1 MRCTQQDAE
10 LQAWF
15 DGELEPS
22 QARRVQHHVAEC
34 PACQRRLQL
43 LEALRAALQARSAA
57 HRAPPHVH
65 DRLRKQ
71 LWEFEQRRR
80 RWGTTVVAMAAVAL
94 LSVLASLYW
103 WLPRQEP
110 AALMTEL
117 TTAHAALVRNELAL
131 AYLSADAAAIQR
143 WLGEQLPFQPFVP
156 RVEAPGFRVLGAR
169 TLVLARQAAAAIS
182 FRRASHLYSLVSFP
196 DPGTI
201 PKVGDMIEL
210 EGSRVRIVRQGGY
223 TLVLWLAQGLVYAMI
238 SDDDR
243 DELLEYAALCVRQ
256 MRPPT

>member
-22 QARRVQHHVAEC
+22 QAQRVQQHVAAC

-43 LEALRAALQARSAA
+43 LETLRAALQARTAA
-57 HRAPPHVH
+57 HRAPADVH
-65 DRLRKQ
+65 DRLRRR
-71 LWEFEQRRR
+71 LREVEHRRR
-80 RWGTTVVAMAAVAL
+80 LWATTLVAMAAVAL
-94 LSVLASLYW
+94 LSALASVSW
-103 WLPRQEP
+103 WLPRQES
-110 AALMTEL
+110 AVLVTEL
-117 TTAHAALVRNELAL
+117 TKAHAALVRNELAL

-143 WLGEQLPFQPFVP
+143 WLGEHLPFQPFVP
-156 RVEAPGFRVLGAR
+156 RVEAVDFRVLGAR
-169 TLVLARQAAAAIS
+169 TLVLARQAAAVIS
-182 FRRASHLYSLVSFP
+182 LHRAGHLYSLMSFP

-201 PKVGDMIEL
+201 PEVGDMLEL
-210 EGSRVRIVRQGGY
+210 EGSQVRIVQQGGY
-223 TLVLWLAQGLVYAMI
+223 TLVLWSVQGFMYAMV

-256 MRPPT
+256 MRPRT

>member
-1 MRCTQQDAE
+1 MRCTQQEAE

-15 DGELEPS
+15 DGELEPP
-22 QARRVQHHVAEC
+22 QARRVQHHLAEC
-34 PACQRRLQL
+34 PACQRRLQRW
-43 LEALRAALQARSAA
+43 EALRAALQARSAA
-57 HRAPPHVH
+57 HRAPPDVH
-65 DRLRKQ
+65 DQIRRRLR
-71 LWEFEQRRR
+71 EVEQRRR

-94 LSVLASLYW
+94 LCALASVSW

-117 TTAHAALVRNELAL
+117 TTAHAALVRNELTL

-143 WLGEQLPFQPFVP
+143 WLGEHLPFQPFVP
-156 RVEAPGFRVLGAR
+156 RVEASEFRVLGAR
-169 TLVLARQAAAAIS
+169 TLVLARQAAAVIS
-182 FRRASHLYSLVSFP
+182 LRRASHLYSLMSFP

-201 PKVGDMIEL
+201 PEVGDMLEL
-210 EGSRVRIVRQGGY
+210 EGSQGRMVQQGGY
-223 TLVLWLAQGLVYAMI
+223 TLVLWSVQGFMYAMI

>member
-22 QARRVQHHVAEC
+22 QARRVQQHVAEC
-34 PACQRRLQL
+34 PACQRRLQRW
-43 LEALRAALQARSAA
+43 EALRAALQARSAA

-65 DRLRKQ
+65 DRLRRH
-71 LWEFEQRRR
+71 LREVEQRRR
-80 RWGTTVVAMAAVAL
+80 RWGTAVVAMAAVAL
-94 LSVLASLYW
+94 LSAFASLYW

-110 AALMTEL
+110 AALLTEL
-117 TTAHAALVRNELAL
+117 TTTHAALVRHELAL
-131 AYLSADAAAIQR
+131 AYLSADTAAIQQ

-156 RVEAPGFRVLGAR
+156 RVEAADFQVLGAR
-169 TLVLARQAAAAIS
+169 TQVLARQAAAIIS
-182 FRRASHLYSLVSFP
+182 LRRASHLYSLVSFP
-196 DPGTI
+196 NPETL
-201 PKVGDMIEL
+201 PEVGDMLEL
-210 EGSRVRIVRQGGY
+210 EGSQVRIIQQGGY
-223 TLVLWLAQGLVYAMI
+223 TLALWSVQRFVYAMI

-243 DELLEYAALCVRQ
+243 DELLEYVALCVRQ